1 MFAHC
6 ACKRPALFFSES
18 VPEKAMES
26 DEKSSIP
33 ATIPPGFVR
42 KTWAKSPA
50 KALALAPAPAQ
61 VAALPPALEMD
72 ATALRPIS
80 GDEHLAISG
89 WDSDEDQELPFK
101 GSRSRPCTSFSPP
114 AQIAASSVAG
124 PVPSPHLAASGPS
137 ALAVGTL
144 VNVYLR
150 KHKGWF
156 AGQVVEV
163 WRLIDG
169 TSHRVLFDD
178 DDLLWIDFSYERFE
192 VLGEVGETSS
202 LPAVADGA
210 PPEKDAAEAEAYAS
224 VRVRQPKKKYRHQDE
239 VCFHR
244 NSSRRTGAYAVGG
257 GSSNPRAQRREA
269 EAPGQAASDED
280 NAAAG
285 LESRAAAG
293 QQPLTADEAR
303 AAAAAEGLE
312 LVPSSTNETGF
323 KGVRKQ
329 GGKYEARIS
338 QNGSMRHLGTFERPE
353 EAALSYARHVGAER
367 PGAEE
372 AEARGEGPQPL
383 TADESRAA
391 AAAEGLEL
399 VPSSASSGRPFTRK
413 RAR

>member
-1 MFAHC
+1 MA
-6 ACKRPALFFSES
+6 
-18 VPEKAMES
+18 S
-26 DEKSSIP
+26 DEQSSIP
-33 ATIPPGFVR
+33 ATIPQGFVR

-72 ATALRPIS
+72 ATARRPFS

-89 WDSDEDQELPFK
+89 SVSDEDQELPFK

-114 AQIAASSVAG
+114 PQIAASSVAG

-156 AGQVVEV
+156 AGRVVEV

-202 LPAVADGA
+202 LPAVAVGA

-224 VRVRQPKKKYRHQDE
+224 VRVRQPKKRYQDE
-239 VCFHR
+239 VCFDR

-257 GSSNPRAQRREA
+257 GSSNPRAHRDEEARREA
-269 EAPGQAASDED
+269 EAPSQAASDED
-280 NAAAG
+280 NAAG

-312 LVPSSTNETGF
+312 LVQSSTNETGF

-329 GGKYEARIS
+329 GGKFEARIWE
-338 QNGSMRHLGTFERPE
+338 NGSMRHLGTFDRPE
-353 EAALSYARHVGAER
+353 EAALSYARHAGAER

-383 TADESRAA
+383 TADEARAA
-391 AAAEGLEL
+391 AAAEVLKL

>member
-1 MFAHC
+1 MASEQHSLIN
-6 ACKRPALFFSES
+6 PA
-18 VPEKAMES
+18 VPS
-26 DEKSSIP
+26 
-33 ATIPPGFVR
+33 GFVR
-42 KTWAKSPA
+42 KTWAKSTP
-50 KALALAPAPAQ
+50 KALALAPAPAP
-61 VAALPPALEMD
+61 VAAPPPALEMD

-80 GDEHLAISG
+80 GDEHLVVAGS
-89 WDSDEDQELPFK
+89 DSDEDQELPLK
-101 GSRSRPCTSFSPP
+101 GSRSRPCTSFLPP

-156 AGQVVEV
+156 AGRVVEV

-169 TSHRVLFDD
+169 TKHRVLFDD
-178 DDLLWIDFSYERFE
+178 DDLLWINFSSVRFE

-224 VRVRQPKKKYRHQDE
+224 VRVRQPKKRYQDDIY
-239 VCFHR
+239 FDR
-244 NSSRRTGAYAVGG
+244 DSSRRTGAYAVGG
-257 GSSNPRAQRREA
+257 SAGSSNPRAHREEEARREA
-269 EAPGQAASDED
+269 EAPSQAASDED
-280 NAAAG
+280 NAAG

-312 LVPSSTNETGF
+312 LVPSSTNETYF

-329 GGKYEARIS
+329 GGKFEARIWE
-338 QNGSMRHLGTFERPE
+338 NGKARHLGSFATPE

-383 TADESRAA
+383 TADEARAA